1 MKQSSGVP
9 CLEIKGFNKTSLVFS
24 VIALYICAENH
35 VCFVRLV
42 YPSSQ
47 VFEVIKIT
55 LYTFYI
61 SGFHGKLKVLKC
73 CLSEAGSTRQDGFG
87 GDSPTG
93 MGGPGVP
100 ALEDGGSTQE
110 SPQPFLQGR
119 VSVYKGPFHLSSSLQ
134 QTCPSAHSVPGYRV

>member
-1 MKQSSGVP
+1 MDPDGRNRDGSQFAFLNWWVICWVFQKQKV
-9 CLEIKGFNKTSLVFS
+9 
-24 VIALYICAENH
+24 
-35 VCFVRLV
+35 
-42 YPSSQ
+42 
-47 VFEVIKIT
+47 
-55 LYTFYI
+55 